1 MSYSVY
7 AYLTDADKV
16 EKTFGS
22 HDMKQLNQLTVA
34 LKKQFDELNNYFGM
48 QKDSVK
54 DVYAVLAD
62 IIMGDIRFAEI
73 AYMYGYVYE
82 KICMY
87 YGRMIYNAENLWQL
101 DKQSAFIPIPFSDDF
116 PYIISIPVSQLEA
129 KKKQYTALKEGQGIG
144 DYDYEQEMD
153 DLKFIFDE
161 AIEAQKDLVI
171 MVY

>member
-1 MSYSVY
+1 MDYSVY
-7 AYLTDADKV
+7 AYLTDSKEVKAV
-16 EKTFGS
+16 FGS
-22 HDMKQLNQLTVA
+22 KSPTLYNEIKSAFNKEMEYFN
-34 LKKQFDELNNYFGM
+34 DEFEEYITPRKNA
-48 QKDSVK
+48 ST
-54 DVYAVLAD
+54 VLAD
-62 IIMGDIRFAEI
+62 IIDGKITYRELNFL
-73 AYMYGYVYE
+73 YGYIYE
-82 KICMY
+82 KICRF
-87 YGRMIYNAENLWQL
+87 YGKIIYNAPGLWHL

-116 PYIISIPVSQLEA
+116 PYIISIPVSQLEE